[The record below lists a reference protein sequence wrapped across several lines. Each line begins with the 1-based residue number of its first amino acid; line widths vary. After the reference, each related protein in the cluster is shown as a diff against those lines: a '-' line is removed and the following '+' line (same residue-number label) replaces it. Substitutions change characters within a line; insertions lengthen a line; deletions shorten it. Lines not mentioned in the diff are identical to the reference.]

1 MKLKT
6 ILSFA
11 TVAFLLVFGSCH
23 HKEDDTAMRLTSEI
37 KAVSKL
43 VLSQMTI
50 SKMASISD
58 LDITKAHGLKQTIS
72 AALDAVKIGDRK
84 AAYSYDTYMR
94 AYIDLSTLSE
104 DDIKIDESAKTISIT
119 LPAIRTEFAG
129 RDAELREDHYR
140 VSGLRSQIDANE
152 RAELKEKMNTALKR
166 EVESDKTFRTK
177 LTESAKIRGKQYFE
191 DLCNRYGYKATVDFK

>member
-6 ILSFA
+6 LLSFA
-11 TVAFLLVFGSCH
+11 TVAVLLVFGSCH
-23 HKEDDTAMRLTSEI
+23 HKDDTAMRLTSEI
-37 KAVSKL
+37 KAVNKL

-58 LDITKAHGLKQTIS
+58 LDITKAQGLKQTIS

-104 DDIKIDESAKTISIT
+104 DDITIDESAKTISIT
-119 LPAIRTEFAG
+119 LPAIKTEFSG

-177 LTESAKIRGKQYFE
+177 LTESAKMRGKQYCE
-191 DLCNRYGYKATVDFK
+191 DLCSRYGYKATVDFK